1 MSFHLDQQCASICES
16 LYLRKEE
23 ERRKRIASVGFH
35 IKKEFFDSKYQ
46 SDVRCIIARN
56 GQVLCVAYKA
66 LQETDS
72 TDQTEVIFNMIKESC
87 GPEIVRFPC
96 GYIKVHAGFW
106 RHVKESVDEILEYL
120 DEFAAQNLDQIS
132 LLVFTGHSVGGAY
145 AILTRTVWVCEKEKV
160 ESSFPRLSA
169 LYQKVRVVT
178 FGTPYVFLAHQQNEV
193 ACNIPEELQDEST
206 GYVNEMD
213 LIPRM
218 LGDGRRWENL
228 CAGTYRGLTK
238 LSLCAGLILLFMTV
252 TYFDWIGKVVC
263 TFATV
268 ISFYFASFANEQ
280 WKVIRGMVKFGNSEE
295 AKSYMPVGEYRFL
308 KASETMD
315 CRIGKDKADKANL
328 AVPSADLKSMSMKH
342 RMSAYL
348 SNLSRPSDLIALE
361 IELQQRDAAIAVLRK
376 QLIAQEF
383 AENSPNVISRA
394 ISQAVRFRY
403 GEDSE
408 VQSLASQVLESI
420 RESPRKVL
428 HMKQPPLPAPSQQHG
443 GIVCGQISAPA
454 SDASDANLFAT
465 ALQNQH
471 WDEMEHVEDPDK
483 VKVERIVCRIS
494 TLT

>member
-1 MSFHLDQQCASICES
+1 
-16 LYLRKEE
+16 
-23 ERRKRIASVGFH
+23 
-35 IKKEFFDSKYQ
+35 
-46 SDVRCIIARN
+46 
-56 GQVLCVAYKA
+56 
-66 LQETDS
+66 
-72 TDQTEVIFNMIKESC
+72 
-87 GPEIVRFPC
+87 
-96 GYIKVHAGFW
+96 
-106 RHVKESVDEILEYL
+106 
-120 DEFAAQNLDQIS
+120 
-132 LLVFTGHSVGGAY
+132 
-145 AILTRTVWVCEKEKV
+145 
-160 ESSFPRLSA
+160 
-169 LYQKVRVVT
+169 
-178 FGTPYVFLAHQQNEV
+178 
-193 ACNIPEELQDEST
+193 
-206 GYVNEMD
+206 
-213 LIPRM
+213 
-218 LGDGRRWENL
+218 
-228 CAGTYRGLTK
+228 
-238 LSLCAGLILLFMTV
+238 
-252 TYFDWIGKVVC
+252 
-263 TFATV
+263 
-268 ISFYFASFANEQ
+268 
-280 WKVIRGMVKFGNSEE
+280 
-295 AKSYMPVGEYRFL
+295 
-308 KASETMD
+308 
-315 CRIGKDKADKANL
+315 
-328 AVPSADLKSMSMKH
+328 MSMKH